1 MILLPA
7 ITALVAAVFAVVVL
21 RQYAGHNKTYQL
33 VWAVGFAMF
42 AVAAFAGFL
51 ARSGGANETE
61 YRVFYVLG
69 AILNVVWLGLGTIYL
84 LARRTWARIA
94 LAVVVVLSIVAVY
107 AVWTAPV
114 NLAAVATPTGRG
126 FADGSLP
133 RILAL
138 MGNILGSVVLVGGAL
153 WSAWIFLRKRRNG
166 RRALANVI
174 IAAGVFIVAVG
185 GTATFTGAGGVLE
198 AANLIGL
205 SVMFAGFL
213 LIG

>member
-1 MILLPA
+1 MVLLPGLTA
-7 ITALVAAVFAVVVL
+7 IVAVVFAVVVV
-21 RQYAGHNKTYQL
+21 RQYASHRKTYQL
-33 VWAVGFAMF
+33 MWAAGFAMF

-84 LARRTWARIA
+84 LARRTWARVA

-133 RILAL
+133 RVLAL
-138 MGNILGSVVLVGGAL
+138 IGNILGSVVLVGGAL
-153 WSAWIFLRKRRNG
+153 WSAWIFLRKRRSG

>member
-1 MILLPA
+1 MTLIPA
-7 ITALVAAVFAVVVL
+7 ITAIVAAVFSIFVL
-21 RQYAGHNKTYQL
+21 RQYLGHRKPYQV
-33 VWAVGFAMF
+33 VWAIGFAMF
-42 AVAAFAGFL
+42 AVAAFAGYL

-61 YRVFYVLG
+61 YRTFYVLG

-84 LARRTWARIA
+84 LAPRKWANVA
-94 LAVVVVLSIVAVY
+94 LAVTLLLSVIAIS
-107 AVWTAPV
+107 AVWSSPV
-114 NLAAVATPTGRG
+114 NVVAAATPTGRG

-133 RILAL
+133 RTLAL
-138 MGNILGSVVLVGGAL
+138 VGNIVGTVVLVGGAL
-153 WSAWIFLRKRRNG
+153 WSAWVFLRKRRNG

-174 IAAGVFIVAVG
+174 IAVGVFIVAAG

-198 AANLIGL
+198 LANLVGL